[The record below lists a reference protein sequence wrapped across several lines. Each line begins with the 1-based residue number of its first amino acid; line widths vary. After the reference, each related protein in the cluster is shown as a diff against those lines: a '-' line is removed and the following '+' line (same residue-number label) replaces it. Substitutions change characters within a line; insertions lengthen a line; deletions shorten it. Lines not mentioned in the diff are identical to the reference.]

1 MILPSLLASLPWNG
15 TRVGLTAAVERA
27 HSDRARSGSKGSAR
41 VSFHPIHRAAFTST
55 KGSGLLPPASEVLL
69 EGLSRARTSRYID
82 LNGCRGFGSEVG
94 VGLEGKGIIRN
105 GRCLVKQ
112 KILIIDDSVDSYQ
125 LLSTILQAHNFYPV
139 WAADGIQAMAAARF
153 HHPQAILLDLG
164 LPGGDGF
171 VVLER
176 LKSNLLMSNIPVIV
190 VTVRDRQEAEEK
202 ARRLGAADYVS
213 KPVQVDALMASLQS
227 VLATQDG
234 VPAA

>member
-1 MILPSLLASLPWNG
+1 M
-15 TRVGLTAAVERA
+15 GL
-27 HSDRARSGSKGSAR
+27 
-41 VSFHPIHRAAFTST
+41 
-55 KGSGLLPPASEVLL
+55 
-69 EGLSRARTSRYID
+69 
-82 LNGCRGFGSEVG
+82 GSEAG
-94 VGLEGKGIIRN
+94 VELEGKGIIRN

-112 KILIIDDSVDSYQ
+112 KILIIDDSVDSYH

-139 WAADGIQAMAAARF
+139 WAADGMQAMAAARF

-176 LKSNLLMSNIPVIV
+176 LKSNLLMSDIPVIV

-202 ARRLGAADYVS
+202 ARRLGAADYLS
-213 KPVQVDALMASLQS
+213 KPVQVDELMASLQS

-234 VPAA
+234 APAGVTL